1 MPSGTAKVAQGIFMA
16 VLRSSLRLFTGK
28 GFRVLLEGVS
38 LLVAQQIERRRK
50 QRLCNWQERQTLEAE
65 RNQPRILP
73 R

>member
-1 MPSGTAKVAQGIFMA
+1 MA